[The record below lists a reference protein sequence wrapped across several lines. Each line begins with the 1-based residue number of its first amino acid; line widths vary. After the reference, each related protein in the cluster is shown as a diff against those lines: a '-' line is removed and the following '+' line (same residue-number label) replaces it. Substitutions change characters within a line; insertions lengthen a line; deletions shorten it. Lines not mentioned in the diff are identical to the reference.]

1 VASDRLKE
9 DVRSRIQELML
20 SMHTDPEGRRI
31 LENLLIDRFVAPRE
45 EWYETARAMIA
56 GLPAPAK

>member
-1 VASDRLKE
+1 
-9 DVRSRIQELML
+9 ML
-20 SMHTDPEGRRI
+20 SMHTDPEGKRI

-45 EWYETARAMIA
+45 EWYEPARAMIA

>member
-1 VASDRLKE
+1 
-9 DVRSRIQELML
+9 VRSKIQELML
-20 SMHTDPEGRRI
+20 SMHTDPEGNRI

-45 EWYETARAMIA
+45 EWYEPARAMIA